1 MKHITHTSIEKAIG
15 IIDNLDDDGLE
26 QIAEKYALEQPV
38 LMGYAMSAAAEYEN
52 EEIEGL
58 LIYYFCLIIEAFKQE
73 GATLNKVEEDAIDAF
88 EEPFFEMLDAYFEND
103 DDEIIEDF
111 CDQPH
116 LTGFMVMEISE
127 PDEDGTELDDDTASQ
142 LFIVALAMITLLSRS
157 IQA

>member
-1 MKHITHTSIEKAIG
+1 MKHITYTSIEKAIG

-52 EEIEGL
+52 EELEGL

-73 GATLNKVEEDAIDAF
+73 GVALNKVEEEIIDAF
-88 EEPFFEMLDAYFEND
+88 
-103 DDEIIEDF
+103 DEIIEDF

-142 LFIVALAMITLLSRS
+142 LFIVVLAMITLLSRS